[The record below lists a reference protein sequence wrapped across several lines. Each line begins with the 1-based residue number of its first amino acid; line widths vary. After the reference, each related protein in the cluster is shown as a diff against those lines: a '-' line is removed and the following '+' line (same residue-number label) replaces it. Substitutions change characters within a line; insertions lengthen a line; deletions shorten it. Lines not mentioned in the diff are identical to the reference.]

1 MRAVAASLTRSLPLR
16 LPHRRLLSQ
25 KSFIQRDHVPGEAAA
40 RANSEKMLEERR
52 VELCVRFPAPS
63 PAFPALTGAAP
74 ARRKSDFVAHQEKTA
89 SIRGVMRE
97 KTLTL
102 HAPPPRL
109 YSAKRVRGGESNPL
123 PPARPQLGLTRR
135 SSRGATGVQLPIFG
149 GE

>member
-1 MRAVAASLTRSLPLR
+1 MAARAVWPLTRRLPLR

-40 RANSEKMLEERR
+40 RENSEKLLEERR
-52 VELCVRFPAPS
+52 VELCARFPAPS
-63 PAFPALTGAAP
+63 PTLPALTGVAP

-109 YSAKRVRGGESNPL
+109 YSAKRVRGGESNPVE
-123 PPARPQLGLTRR
+123 PSAARLQLGLGLT
-135 SSRGATGVQLPIFG
+135 
-149 GE
+149 